1 MTVDFHLPSRLN
13 AIIDHDVAARFGW
26 TVPALAEA
34 YLEGGARFLQVRAKH
49 ATAAEYLNMCV
60 EVVAR
65 ARAFGATVIVNDRAD
80 IARLS
85 GAAGVHVGQ
94 DDLPVPAVRAI
105 VGVSAIVGFSTHSV
119 DQARIADTMPIDYVA
134 IGPMFGTPT
143 KETGYSALGL
153 EVLRGVVSAKPVVAI
168 GGITLDRAASVIEAG
183 ASSVAVI
190 SDLLSTGSP
199 RERVREYL
207 SALDIF

>member
-1 MTVDFHLPSRLN
+1 MTLDFRLPSRLN
-13 AIIDHDVAARFGW
+13 AIIDKDVAERFGW

-49 ATAAEYLNMCV
+49 ATAAEYLSMCE

-65 ARAFGATVIVNDRAD
+65 ARASGAAVIVNDRAD

-94 DDLPVPAVRAI
+94 DDLPVPAVRSI
-105 VGVSAIVGFSTHSV
+105 VGPDAVVGFSTHSLEQV
-119 DQARIADTMPIDYVA
+119 QMAGRMPVDYVA
-134 IGPMFGTPT
+134 FGPMFGTAT

-153 EVLRGVVSAKPVVAI
+153 DVLRRIVSAKPIVAI
-168 GGITLDRAASVIEAG
+168 GGVTLNRAKSVIDAG
-183 ASSVAVI
+183 AASVAVI
-190 SDLLSTGSP
+190 SDLLATGSP
-199 RERVREYL
+199 SARVREYL
-207 SALDIF
+207 SALQ

>member
-1 MTVDFHLPSRLN
+1 LTIDHRLPSRLN
-13 AIIDHDVAARFGW
+13 AIIDYDVAARFGW

-49 ATAAEYLNMCV
+49 ATSAEYLSLCE

-65 ARAFGATVIVNDRAD
+65 ARASGASVIVNDRAD

-105 VGVSAIVGFSTHSV
+105 VGVSAMVGFSTHSE
-119 DQARIADTMPIDYVA
+119 DQVREAEGMPIDYVA
-134 IGPMFGTPT
+134 IGPIFGTAT

-153 EVLRGVVSAKPVVAI
+153 DVLRRVTTAKPVVAI
-168 GGITLDRAASVIEAG
+168 GGITLDRVKSVMDAG
-183 ASSVAVI
+183 AASVAVI
-190 SDLLSTGSP
+190 SDLLVTGSP
-199 RERVREYL
+199 RARVQEYL
-207 SALDIF
+207 RALDI